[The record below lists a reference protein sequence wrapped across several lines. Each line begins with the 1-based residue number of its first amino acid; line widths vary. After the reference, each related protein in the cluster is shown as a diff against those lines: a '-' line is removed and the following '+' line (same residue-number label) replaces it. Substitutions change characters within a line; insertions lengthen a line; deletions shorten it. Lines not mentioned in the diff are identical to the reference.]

1 MKGILIYLSKHGTTE
16 KVARQMQ
23 NLLGDEFLL
32 VNLKTTKLPEL
43 SEYDTIV
50 IGGSI
55 HAGSIQKEIHMF
67 CKCNLPLLLQKR
79 VGLFLS
85 CMYEGKVAKQQF
97 NAAFSNSLIAHA
109 KTTAITGG
117 EFLFSEM
124 SWIEKV
130 IVRKI
135 VGVKESQ
142 SKIDSEAITSFVT
155 SLKN

>member
-16 KVARQMQ
+16 KVARQMHS
-23 NLLGDEFLL
+23 LLGDEFLL
-32 VNLKTTKLPEL
+32 INLKTTKLPEL
-43 SEYDTIV
+43 SQYDTII

-55 HAGSIQKEIHMF
+55 HAGSIQKEIHLL
-67 CKCNLPLLLQKR
+67 CKNNLTLLLQKQL
-79 VGLFLS
+79 GLFLC
-85 CMYEGKVAKQQF
+85 CMYEGEVAKQEF
-97 NAAFSNSLIAHA
+97 NAAFPNSLIAHA

-142 SKIDSEAITSFVT
+142 SKINSEAITSFVT